1 MNPPCLLAIDCGT
14 QSVRALLFDLQGNLL
29 AKAQVAID
37 SYRSPEPGWMECAPE
52 AFWQHLCAACRQL
65 WVGTSIPKEAVAGV
79 VLTTQ
84 RAVPVTLDAA
94 LQPTRPS
101 MIWLDQ
107 RRAAQAPRLPWWW
120 ESALAAIGMRGAV
133 RHFQHEAE
141 VNWIAQ
147 HQPEAWARTAH
158 VLLLSGYLNWCLT
171 GRLADSVASQV
182 GYVPFD
188 YRRGRWA
195 PPWDWKW
202 HALPVRRAMLP
213 ELLPAGAMLGTV
225 TAEAA
230 RASGIPAGL
239 PVIAGAADKAC
250 EVLGAGCLTPEIGC
264 LSYGTAATF
273 NTSTARYREVTPFIP
288 PYQAAVPGHHNT
300 EVQITRGF
308 WMVRWFKEQFGQ
320 HEEKEALAR
329 GVAPESLFDAL
340 VGAVPPGAQG
350 LMLQPF
356 WNPGIKSPGPE
367 AKGAIIGFGDVHTRA
382 HMYRAIL
389 EGLAYALREAKER
402 TERRT
407 GVPIT
412 RLRVSGGGSQSD
424 AVMQITANV
433 FNLPCERPHLYET
446 SGLGAAIIASV
457 GLGLHPGFAQAVQA
471 MARVGQVFVPE
482 PAHART
488 YEALYRRVYC
498 RMYERLQPLYRE
510 IRAITGYP
518 PQEGASIRPGDPSPD
533 AEHHSRPHPADPQAQ

>member
-52 AFWQHLCAACRQL
+52 AFWQHLCAACRRL
-65 WVGTSIPKEAVAGV
+65 WVGASIPKEAVAGV

-158 VLLLSGYLNWCLT
+158 VLLLSGYLNWRLT

-230 RASGIPAGL
+230 QASGIPAGL

-273 NTSTARYREVTPFIP
+273 NTCTARYREVTPFIP

-308 WMVRWFKEQFGQ
+308 WMVRWFKEQ
-320 HEEKEALAR
+320 
-329 GVAPESLFDAL
+329 
-340 VGAVPPGAQG
+340 
-350 LMLQPF
+350 
-356 WNPGIKSPGPE
+356 
-367 AKGAIIGFGDVHTRA
+367 
-382 HMYRAIL
+382 
-389 EGLAYALREAKER
+389 
-402 TERRT
+402 
-407 GVPIT
+407 
-412 RLRVSGGGSQSD
+412 
-424 AVMQITANV
+424 
-433 FNLPCERPHLYET
+433 
-446 SGLGAAIIASV
+446 
-457 GLGLHPGFAQAVQA
+457 
-471 MARVGQVFVPE
+471 
-482 PAHART
+482 
-488 YEALYRRVYC
+488 
-498 RMYERLQPLYRE
+498 
-510 IRAITGYP
+510 
-518 PQEGASIRPGDPSPD
+518 
-533 AEHHSRPHPADPQAQ
+533 